1 MRVLRWAAVIL
12 AALFLSGVGIPSH
25 AAAQTYYGGYRI
37 DFLADGY
44 GLDPDATAI
53 LDSTEVWT
61 VGYPTSGTSMDQA
74 YGALGVAALV
84 MEIGPR
90 DADCAGFFPEYSCV
104 DRLLWPQIRQA
115 FSAAAWAAAAPY
127 RQ

>member
-1 MRVLRWAAVIL
+1 MITPTMAAPDDAAQLRNL
-12 AALFLSGVGIPSH
+12 AAKVPPAGFASGTSV
-25 AAAQTYYGGYRI
+25 
-37 DFLADGY
+37 D
-44 GLDPDATAI
+44 
-53 LDSTEVWT
+53 T

-90 DADCAGFFPEYSCV
+90 DADYAGFFPEYSCV

-115 FSAAAWAAAAPY
+115 FSAAAWAAAVPY